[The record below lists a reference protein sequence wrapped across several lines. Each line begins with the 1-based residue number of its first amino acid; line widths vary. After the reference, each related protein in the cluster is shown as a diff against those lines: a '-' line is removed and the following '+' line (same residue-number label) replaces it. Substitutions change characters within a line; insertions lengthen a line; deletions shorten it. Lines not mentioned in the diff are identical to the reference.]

1 MKRKQ
6 IGFIGSC
13 LTVGLIA
20 ALTMGM
26 AACSSTKAS
35 NQSTTLLTTTTPKA
49 TLSSIMVAPV
59 SPTNLKVG
67 STQQFSAT
75 GTYSDGSTA
84 DITSKVTWTSDTTS
98 AATISSSGLATS
110 VAPGDANIT
119 AAMSGITSSP
129 TILTVVSRFQG
140 SATGTWSGTIT
151 INDKARDVGGELTES
166 IDANGHVTGS
176 ITGTAGSVSNA
187 THSLQIDPSGNV
199 TGTSS
204 FVVGTTTYTF
214 TFQGKVTVSGTNIS
228 FSGTWTGQYG
238 NGVFSL
244 TGTTSS

>member
-1 MKRKQ
+1 MSIMKRKQ
-6 IGFIGSC
+6 IKFIGYC
-13 LTVGLIA
+13 LVVGLTF
-20 ALTMGM
+20 ALATGM
-26 AACSSTKAS
+26 AACSSKS
-35 NQSTTLLTTTTPKA
+35 TTTTPKA
-49 TLSSIMVAPV
+49 LLSSIAVAPV
-59 SPTNLKVG
+59 APANLKVG
-67 STQQFSAT
+67 STQQFTAT

-110 VAPGDANIT
+110 VAPGNANIT

-129 TILTVVSRFQG
+129 IGLTIVSAYEG

-151 INDKARDVGGELTES
+151 YNDKTRDVGGTITETV
-166 IDANGHVTGS
+166 DAM
-176 ITGTAGSVSNA
+176 
-187 THSLQIDPSGNV
+187 GNV
-199 TGTSS
+199 TGSMTGTSGTTGTTTHTLHIDSNGNVTGSSS

-214 TFQGKVTVSGTNIS
+214 TFQGKVTVSGTVIS

-238 NGVFSL
+238 SGVFSL